1 MISAS
6 WPNNPISAMEGA
18 PEPSTPMQ
26 EINSPCEFF
35 LKKEGPSPVGPLMTE
50 IVSFSSLHPQQEAY
64 LA

>member
-1 MISAS
+1 
-6 WPNNPISAMEGA
+6 MEGA